1 MKHKILPSPYPT
13 RYQRSARVGTSV
25 MPFNRYVGSGIFVAL
40 AL

>member
-1 MKHKILPSPYPT
+1 MKRTILKN
-13 RYQRSARVGTSV
+13 VGTSV

>member
-1 MKHKILPSPYPT
+1 MKHKIPPFTLSGSLP
-13 RYQRSARVGTSV
+13 AICRVGTSV